1 MLIVLFQASVS
12 ALIPLYAIGVF
23 LSFTLS
29 QTGMARRWWKSGHL
43 KEGEEIQE
51 PGSILSFDKKWKI
64 KLMINGIG
72 AIITAIV
79 IVVFAVTKF
88 RDGAWIVLV
97 LTPSL
102 VMIFS
107 AIHRHYKRLAGQLS
121 LSNGSSANVKR
132 IKRHRV
138 IMPIAGV
145 HQGTIQALFYARS
158 ISTDVTV
165 VHVASDP
172 ADAEKIRDKWAKWGE
187 GIRLVVLDSPY
198 RLLMEPLLEYIEAI
212 ASFRQPGE
220 IITIV
225 VPQFVPSK
233 WWHNLLHT
241 QTAFWLRLALLF
253 KSGIVIT
260 EVPYQVE

>member
-1 MLIVLFQASVS
+1 V
-12 ALIPLYAIGVF
+12 
-23 LSFTLS
+23 
-29 QTGMARRWWKSGHL
+29 
-43 KEGEEIQE
+43 
-51 PGSILSFDKKWKI
+51 
-64 KLMINGIG
+64 INGVG
-72 AIITAIV
+72 AFITAIV

-102 VMIFS
+102 VVIFS
-107 AIHRHYKRLAGQLS
+107 AIHRHYKRLADQLS
-121 LSNGSSANVKR
+121 LSNGAGVKVKR
-132 IKRHRV
+132 VRRHRV

-145 HQGTIQALFYARS
+145 HQGTIQALNYARS
-158 ISTDVTV
+158 ISADVTV
-165 VHVASDP
+165 VHVSSDP
-172 ADAEKIRDKWAKWGE
+172 ADAEKIQSKWMKWGD
-187 GIRLVVLDSPY
+187 GVRLVVLDSPY
-198 RLLMEPLLEYIEAI
+198 RLLMEPLLEYIESI
-212 ASFRQPGE
+212 ASVRQPGE

-260 EVPYQVE
+260 EVPYLVE